1 MSLQNKK
8 RGGLGRGLDAIL
20 QSPETDI
27 TSTDISGNYV
37 AGAVAELNIDFIEAN
52 PFQPRTDFDEN
63 ALNELAESIKV
74 QGVIQPVTVRK
85 MGRDKYQ
92 LISGERRLRA
102 SKLAGLKTIPVYIR
116 VANDEQML
124 EMALIENT
132 HREGLN
138 AIEVALSYQRLI
150 EECNITQEELGEKV
164 GKDRSTV
171 TNFLRLLKLPP
182 EVQVALRD
190 GFISMGQARA
200 IINIED
206 KTQQLIILKE
216 IIDKDLSVR
225 QVEELLRSF
234 NPKNAKTKKQKNV
247 LPEAFIHKVDTLSK
261 ALDAKI
267 KVDRNSKGKGSLTI
281 SFKNDEDFERL
292 ISIINKN

>member
-1 MSLQNKK
+1 MSLQNK
-8 RGGLGRGLDAIL
+8 RRGLGRGLDAIL

-27 TSTDISGNYV
+27 TSSDISGNYV

-150 EECNITQEELGEKV
+150 EECNITQEELSEKV

-206 KTQQLIILKE
+206 KTKQLIILKE

-225 QVEELLRSF
+225 QVEELVRSL
-234 NPKNAKTKKQKNV
+234 NTKNVKTKKQKNV
-247 LPEAFIHKVDTLSK
+247 LPEEFIYKVDSLSK

>member
-1 MSLQNKK
+1 MTLQNKK
-8 RGGLGRGLDAIL
+8 RGLGRGLDAIL

-27 TSTDISGNYV
+27 TSSDISGNYV

-52 PFQPRTDFDEN
+52 PFQPRTDFDDN
-63 ALNELAESIKV
+63 ALEELAESIKI

-102 SKLAGLKTIPVYIR
+102 SKLAGLKTIPVFIR

-132 HREGLN
+132 HREDLN
-138 AIEVALSYQRLI
+138 AIEVALSYQRLL
-150 EECNITQEELGEKV
+150 EECRLTQEQLSEKV
-164 GKDRSTV
+164 GKDRTTV
-171 TNFLRLLKLPP
+171 SNFLRLLKLPP

-190 GFISMGQARA
+190 GYISMSQARS
-200 IINIED
+200 IINIDD
-206 KTQQLIILKE
+206 KTKQLLILKE

-225 QVEELLRSF
+225 QVEEIVR
-234 NPKNAKTKKQKNV
+234 NTNTKNTKTKKQKN
-247 LPEAFIHKVDTLSK
+247 I
-261 ALDAKI
+261 
-267 KVDRNSKGKGSLTI
+267 
-281 SFKNDEDFERL
+281 
-292 ISIINKN
+292 

>member
-1 MSLQNKK
+1 MSLQNK
-8 RGGLGRGLDAIL
+8 RRGLGRGLDAIL

-52 PFQPRTDFDEN
+52 PFQPRTDFDEA

-150 EECNITQEELGEKV
+150 EECNITQEELSEKV

-206 KTQQLIILKE
+206 KTKQLLILKE

-225 QVEELLRSF
+225 QVEELVRSF
-234 NPKNAKTKKQKNV
+234 NPKNAKTKKQKSV
-247 LPEAFIHKVDTLSK
+247 LPEAFIYKVDTLSK

>member
-1 MSLQNKK
+1 MSLQNK
-8 RGGLGRGLDAIL
+8 RRGLGRGLDAIL

-63 ALNELAESIKV
+63 ALNELADSIKV

-200 IINIED
+200 IINIDD
-206 KTQQLIILKE
+206 KTKQLIILKE

-225 QVEELLRSF
+225 QVEELVRSL
-234 NPKNAKTKKQKNV
+234 NTKNVKAKKQKSV
-247 LPEAFIHKVDTLSK
+247 LPEAFIYKVDSLSK
-261 ALDAKI
+261 VLDAKI

-292 ISIINKN
+292 IALINKN

>member
-8 RGGLGRGLDAIL
+8 RGLGRGLDAIL

-27 TSTDISGNYV
+27 TSSDISGNYV

-52 PFQPRTDFDEN
+52 PFQPRTDFDDD
-63 ALNELAESIKV
+63 ALNELAESIKI

-150 EECNITQEELGEKV
+150 EECNITQEQLSEKV

-190 GFISMGQARA
+190 GFISMSQART

-206 KTQQLIILKE
+206 KAQQLIILKE

-225 QVEELLRSF
+225 QVEELVRSL
-234 NPKNAKTKKQKNV
+234 NNKNVKTKKQKDV
-247 LPEAFIHKVDTLSK
+247 LPEAFIYKVDSLSK
-261 ALDAKI
+261 SLNTKI
-267 KVDRNSKGKGSLTI
+267 KINRNSKGKGTLTI
-281 SFKNDEDFERL
+281 NFKNDEDFERL
-292 ISIINKN
+292 ISLINKN

>member
-1 MSLQNKK
+1 MSLQNK
-8 RGGLGRGLDAIL
+8 RRGLGRGLDAIL

-150 EECNITQEELGEKV
+150 EECNITQEELSEKV

-200 IINIED
+200 IINIDD
-206 KTQQLIILKE
+206 KTKQLIILKE

-225 QVEELLRSF
+225 QVEELVRSL
-234 NPKNAKTKKQKNV
+234 NTKNVKTKKQKNV
-247 LPEAFIHKVDTLSK
+247 LPEAFIYKVDSLSK

>member
-1 MSLQNKK
+1 MPITNKK
-8 RGGLGRGLDAIL
+8 KGLGRGLDAIL

-27 TSTDISGNYV
+27 TSSDISGNYV
-37 AGAVAELNIDFIEAN
+37 AGAVAELNIDHIEAN
-52 PFQPRTDFDEN
+52 PFQPRTDFDEA
-63 ALNELAESIKV
+63 ALQELAESIKT

-102 SKLAGLKTIPVYIR
+102 SKLAGLKTIPVFIR

-138 AIEVALSYQRLI
+138 AIEIALSYQRLL
-150 EECNITQEELGEKV
+150 EECKLTQEQLSEKV

-190 GFISMGQARA
+190 GYISMGQARA
-200 IINIED
+200 IINIDD
-206 KTQQLIILKE
+206 KTKQLLILKE
-216 IIDKDLSVR
+216 IIEKDLSVR
-225 QVEELLRSF
+225 QVEELVRST
-234 NPKNAKTKKQKNV
+234 NIKNVKKNKQKNV
-247 LPEAFIHKVDTLSK
+247 LPLTYVTMADSLSK
-261 ALDAKI
+261 SLDTKVKI
-267 KVDRNSKGKGSLTI
+267 DRNNKGKGSITI
-281 SFKNDEDFERL
+281 NFKNDEDFERL
-292 ISIINKN
+292 MSLINKN